1 MADVSQS
8 TSALSDAINLL
19 NAETDSL
26 LVKFGQMSDK
36 SKVWTIASR
45 VLSGSGLWK
54 LQNRIRALG
63 QTINVFSEANDE
75 ALQSQLKAFEAQKKM
90 AKHMKELR
98 KEALAAQKIKK
109 DDIRVQALV
118 KTGVKEEV
126 ALKQVRNQA
135 EAQYG
140 KTLEALQNKQNKAS
154 KLSKAALYMKHGR
167 MRTEQGGR
175 ASVQDASGGFGEFT
189 SNEFMKMWDKTKQ
202 SKLAFKEWRE
212 SKPGRRLT
220 KKMSKT
226 WGKIKKLIDIGLS
239 FLLKFM
245 MYLLV
250 ATLVI
255 MLLRKA
261 WPMFKNALEVIGGIK
276 KELEFALSGVIDIFN
291 GIWKVLQGVFQGD
304 FKKVFSGLKDIF
316 VGVVKIALAGLS
328 IVIKIVIAAL
338 LAIPLKILDGRKW
351 RWGKVKEKLPKMPK
365 MPKLPWKGSRA
376 GGGSINTDGMAIV
389 GERGPELVSLPGGSR
404 VHSNRQ
410 SMGNTIHVHVNGRV
424 GASDAEIRDIAN
436 KVAREINMR
445 MNRTGNTMGAF

>member
-90 AKHMKELR
+90 AKTMKELR

-140 KTLEALQNKQNKAS
+140 KTLQALQDKQNKAS

-220 KKMSKT
+220 
-226 WGKIKKLIDIGLS
+226 
-239 FLLKFM
+239 
-245 MYLLV
+245 
-250 ATLVI
+250 
-255 MLLRKA
+255 
-261 WPMFKNALEVIGGIK
+261 IK

-338 LAIPLKILDGRKW
+338 LAIPLKILDGLKW
-351 RWGKVKEKLPKMPK
+351 LWGKVKEKLPKMPK